1 VPEYWEERTA
11 GSTTAGRRMT
21 VARAKGA
28 KARADKFF
36 SLIVRSKGACENCGL
51 TTNLQCAHIRSRRF
65 SNTRCELVNA
75 FCLCAACHRKFTDEP
90 LLFASFVHEKRT
102 PSEIAWL
109 QGKSHDIAKVD
120 WEHVASHLEHF
131 YRTFVSEGV

>member
-1 VPEYWEERTA
+1 V
-11 GSTTAGRRMT
+11 T

-65 SNTRCELVNA
+65 NNTRCELLNA

-102 PSEIAWL
+102 PAEIRWL
-109 QGKSHDIAKVD
+109 DRKSLDIGKVD
-120 WEHVASHLEHF
+120 WDEIAVRLKKQWEAIEAAA
-131 YRTFVSEGV
+131 